1 MFKVSFKGPPENPSK
16 AVLRVGNSMY
26 VKIEGIV
33 ALPEFFRY
41 IPQSIYDW
49 ITKEQKLISG
59 EEDVATQTFVL
70 RASGKAVCHK
80 DDKFDYVFGERL
92 AEARAKMKIYKFF
105 YTLSSKWYDYYNK
118 IMFGDL
124 EVIEKGNEDCL
135 AQVIKKY
142 EALCIRESHH
152 IGELLTSKS
161 NG

>member
-1 MFKVSFKGPPENPSK
+1 MFKVSFKDTPENPLK
-16 AVLRVGNSMY
+16 TVLRKGNSMY
-26 VKIEGIV
+26 VGIEGIV
-33 ALPEFFRY
+33 ALPEFFKD

-105 YTLSSKWYDYYNK
+105 YALSSKLYVHYSK

-124 EVIEKGNEDCL
+124 EVIEKGNGDCL
-135 AQVIKKY
+135 AQIIKKY

-152 IGELLTSKS
+152 IDELLTSKS